1 MELLGYYR
9 IKNNI
14 KFVMFLKF
22 FTYLLLIWNQNN
34 GEGHLDKSLERK
46 YKSDVLL
53 DMNFNRL
60 LAKHDVQREL
70 KYSRQET
77 NLSNDVMNKNTNN
90 VLKNTSSYGQLSK
103 RGKTG
108 LDVYMNEYKRRYRK
122 KKGLSKLECYCE
134 KKVLDK
140 LHGLYAA
147 GEKLKNEKKSLK
159 NFFLKKY
166 GIGLILFALMP
177 AVSLIYYILFGAGS
191 WWDAIIKFCAN
202 ASHISDETLSAC
214 QNRHEYKW
222 KPYIDYIHPALMV
235 FTFTMII
242 IILLFVFYTLIKVV
256 KYEKLKSGKDKMSLK
271 EYLRFSKDVFI

>member
-1 MELLGYYR
+1 MELLGYYK
-9 IKNNI
+9 IKKNV
-14 KFVMFLKF
+14 KFVVLFKL
-22 FTYLLLIWNQNN
+22 FTFLLLIWNQNN
-34 GEGHLDKSLERK
+34 GVGHLDKSLEKK
-46 YKSDVLL
+46 YKSDISL

-60 LAKHDVQREL
+60 LAKHDRQREL
-70 KYSRQET
+70 KYSRQGAQ
-77 NLSNDVMNKNTNN
+77 LANDIINKNTRN
-90 VLKNTSSYGQLSK
+90 VLKDTPSYVQLSK
-103 RGKTG
+103 KGKTG

-191 WWDAIIKFCAN
+191 WWDAIIKFCGT
-202 ASHISDETLSAC
+202 ASHISDETLSGC

>member
-1 MELLGYYR
+1 MELLGYYK
-9 IKNNI
+9 IKKNV
-14 KFVMFLKF
+14 KFVVLFKL
-22 FTYLLLIWNQNN
+22 FTFLLLIWNQNN
-34 GEGHLDKSLERK
+34 GVGHLDKSLEKK
-46 YKSDVLL
+46 YKSDISLN
-53 DMNFNRL
+53 MNFNRL
-60 LAKHDVQREL
+60 LAKHDRQREL
-70 KYSRQET
+70 KYSRQGAQ
-77 NLSNDVMNKNTNN
+77 LANDIINKNTRN
-90 VLKNTSSYGQLSK
+90 VLKDTPSYVQLSK
-103 RGKTG
+103 KGKTG

-191 WWDAIIKFCAN
+191 WWDAIIKFCRT
-202 ASHISDETLSAC
+202 ASHISDEKLSGC